1 MNKKALALAVLLALT
16 LVLLAACGAG
26 ESAGQEIQDQPDQ
39 AADTAESTEESVTLI
54 DTMDREVTVQL
65 PVETCYIGF
74 YYENFL
80 SVVGPDAFT
89 KVKATSLYD
98 TEGYFA
104 TMTRVFRDHV
114 EGFNDMVDVGS
125 TMQDNFDVE
134 KLIEMDLDVLI
145 VGNYQYNGA
154 PEAMAKI
161 EAAGTPVVCINYSKG
176 TEEMQVRST
185 EILGQIFQVEDRAQE
200 IIDLYREKTHE
211 VVARTAGITEKK
223 TAFNE
228 WLNIISSYR
237 EMSQSGAPG
246 GYLALYME
254 EAGADD
260 IVNVFL
266 EGKDSSTKA
275 IMSLEFV
282 LDQDPEFYFPIGGER
297 SGNTGDGLAMGY
309 GVTEEEFLASAAGL
323 LEARPGFANINAVK
337 NNNVYCIEDG
347 ILRTM
352 HDYTVVQYMAKSM
365 YPELFE
371 DIDPEQEFFDF
382 AAKYLPMLP
391 VEDGIFFYHL
401 DLNQYG
407 H

>member
-1 MNKKALALAVLLALT
+1 MNKRVLVLTILLALAML
-16 LVLLAACGAG
+16 LLAACGAT
-26 ESAGQEIQDQPDQ
+26 EPADQETDAEP
-39 AADTAESTEESVTLI
+39 AETAEDTEDTITLI

-65 PVETCYIGF
+65 PIETCYIGF

-104 TMTRVFRDHV
+104 TMTKVFRENV
-114 EGFNDMVDVGS
+114 EGFNDMEDVGS

-134 KLIEMDLDVLI
+134 KIIEMDLDVLI

-154 PEAMAKI
+154 PEAMEKI

-185 EILGQIFQVEDRAQE
+185 EILGKLFQVEDRAQE
-200 IIDLYREKTHE
+200 IIDLYREKTHAIVE
-211 VVARTAGITEKK
+211 RTSKITDKK
-223 TAFNE
+223 TAFDE

-237 EMSQSGAPG
+237 EISQSGSPS
-246 GYLALYME
+246 GYLGLYMQ

-260 IVNVFL
+260 IINVFIDQNN
-266 EGKDSSTKA
+266 DSDNTT
-275 IMSLEFV
+275 MSLEFI

-297 SGNTGDGLAMGY
+297 SGNSGDGLLMGY

-323 LEARPGFANINAVK
+323 LSSRPGFANINAVK

-352 HDYTVVQYMAKSM
+352 HDYTVVEYMAKSM
-365 YPELFE
+365 YPEEFE
-371 DIDPEQEFFDF
+371 DIDPEQDFRDF
-382 AAKYLPMLP
+382 AEKYLPMLP
-391 VEDGIFFYHL
+391 IDDGIFFYHL

-407 H
+407 Q